1 MHAPTRQQTED
12 LAKTGIPGLDQIV
25 LGGLK
30 RGHLYLLEGT
40 PGSGKTT
47 LAMQFLM
54 EGASASESCLYISL
68 SETEQELRNAA
79 ASHGWSLEGVHLL
92 EITPLE
98 SDLDQQQGLVHP
110 SEIELGQTIRVMM
123 DKIDE
128 FKPRRLVIDA
138 LTELRLLAEDP
149 FNYRRQVLALKR
161 FFANRDCTIL
171 ALDDLTE
178 ATPGLQLHS
187 IVHGVFTL
195 EQRRMEYGV
204 VRRRLSVAKLRGVDF
219 RSGYHDYVIR
229 TGGITAYPSLI
240 AAEHQAEFQQRA
252 LPSGVKEIDQ
262 LLGGGLR
269 YGTSTL
275 LIGPSGV
282 GKSTLAIRYAMAGTE
297 RGRSAIFAFDENF
310 RTASERAAG
319 LGMDLA
325 GAKNSRKLSWIG
337 LSPTT
342 ISPGEFVDKVQQE
355 VAAGARLVV
364 IDSLNSYI
372 ASMPGEQAL
381 LLHMHELLTYLGNR
395 GVVTILIMAQHG
407 LVGETHA
414 PLDLSFMADTIVLL
428 RYFEAG
434 GDVRKAI
441 SVLKSRSASHETTIR
456 EYHLS
461 AERGVTAGDPI
472 RDFHG
477 VLTGVP
483 SFTGAASALSD
494 KTDAPARH
502 A

>member
-1 MHAPTRQQTED
+1 MKAGEDRRD
-12 LAKTGIPGLDQIV
+12 LAKTGIPGLDHVV
-25 LGGLK
+25 LGGLQ
-30 RGHLYLLEGT
+30 RGQLYLLEGT

-47 LAMQFLM
+47 LAMQFLI
-54 EGASASESCLYISL
+54 EGASAGEACLYISL
-68 SETEQELRNAA
+68 AESEQELRNSAG
-79 ASHGWSLEGVHLL
+79 SHGWPLDGIRLL

-98 SDLDQQQGLVHP
+98 SEFDQQQGLVHP
-110 SEIELGQTIRVMM
+110 SELELGQTIRLMM
-123 DKIDE
+123 GKIDE

-161 FFANRDCTIL
+161 FLANRGCTIL

-187 IVHGVFTL
+187 IVHGVISL

-204 VRRRLSVAKLRGVDF
+204 VRRRLSVAKMRGVDF

-229 TGGITAYPSLI
+229 TGGIVAYPSLV
-240 AAEHQAEFQQRA
+240 ASEHEADFTQGA
-252 LPSGVKEIDQ
+252 LATGVPELDQ
-262 LLGGGLR
+262 LLAGGLR

-282 GKSTLAIRYAMAGTE
+282 GKSTLAIRYAIAGSQQ
-297 RGRSAIFAFDENF
+297 GRSAVFAFDENF

-325 GAKNSRKLSWIG
+325 GLRASNKLSWIN

-342 ISPGEFVDKVQQE
+342 LSPGEFVDKVQRE
-355 VAAGARLVV
+355 VMEGARLVV

-381 LLHMHELLTYLGNR
+381 VLHMHEILTYLGNR
-395 GVVTILIMAQHG
+395 GIVTILIMAQHG
-407 LVGETHA
+407 LVGDTHA

-441 SVLKSRSASHETTIR
+441 SVLKSRSGPHETTVR

-461 AERGVTAGDPI
+461 AERGITAGKPI
-472 RDFHG
+472 RDFQG

-483 SFTGAASALSD
+483 TFTGRASALSEQE
-494 KTDAPARH
+494 
-502 A
+502 